1 MTPQIKQILDYV
13 ADSLE
18 NYELIVSKSTNK
30 EITNIETKYQ
40 NTFFEKSL
48 SHGIPSLILM
58 YSSLYKITKQEKYMV
73 VSQVY
78 IEKLVEIVSKDGI
91 ESPSL
96 YAGTAGIALAIREAS
111 LSGKYYTKLLN
122 SLHRLLKKQI
132 QEKLII
138 SLSNIDKGIIE
149 PFDYDMVN
157 GFSGIVNYLIL
168 EREYFLEELKQIGTY
183 LLKYIETILNKVT
196 NCSVGLKNGL
206 DLGIAHGIVGPMLA
220 LAKLKSENILK
231 EDMGIVNEAIK
242 LVFLCR
248 RDDKLWPGKIYSNN
262 IINLDFKNLPTRMA
276 WCYGTPGVAF
286 ALFKIC
292 QLMNLNYIDEIIES
306 LVNHLHS
313 TEKNIYSPSMCHGLA
328 GVAFIYDFIGRN
340 NSNVELTDFSDSLRK
355 KIITLF
361 SEEKVFGYTDKEKI
375 GDVEVNLESVGILQG
390 VTGIVLFLLNPY
402 SNENLLWERMFI

>member
-361 SEEKVFGYTDKEKI
+361 SEEKVFGYTDMEKI

-402 SNENLLWERMFI
+402 SDENLLWERMFI

>member
-231 EDMGIVNEAIK
+231 EDMGILNEAIK

-402 SNENLLWERMFI
+402 SDENLLWERMFI

>member
-18 NYELIVSKSTNK
+18 NYELIVSQSTNK
-30 EITNIETKYQ
+30 EIANIETKYQ

-138 SLSNIDKGIIE
+138 SLSNIDRGIIE

-168 EREYFLEELKQIGTY
+168 EKEYFFEELKQIGTY

-231 EDMGIVNEAIK
+231 EDMGILNEAIK

-402 SNENLLWERMFI
+402 SDENLLWERMFI

>member
-183 LLKYIETILNKVT
+183 LLKYIETILKKVT

-402 SNENLLWERMFI
+402 SDENLLWERMFI

>member
-96 YAGTAGIALAIREAS
+96 YAGTSGIALAIREAS

-355 KIITLF
+355 KIIRLF
-361 SEEKVFGYTDKEKI
+361 SEQKVFGYTDKEKI

-402 SNENLLWERMFI
+402 SDENLLWERMFI

>member
-1 MTPQIKQILDYV
+1 M
-13 ADSLE
+13 
-18 NYELIVSKSTNK
+18 
-30 EITNIETKYQ
+30 
-40 NTFFEKSL
+40 
-48 SHGIPSLILM
+48 
-58 YSSLYKITKQEKYMV
+58 
-73 VSQVY
+73 
-78 IEKLVEIVSKDGI
+78 
-91 ESPSL
+91 
-96 YAGTAGIALAIREAS
+96 
-111 LSGKYYTKLLN
+111 
-122 SLHRLLKKQI
+122 
-132 QEKLII
+132 
-138 SLSNIDKGIIE
+138 
-149 PFDYDMVN
+149 
-157 GFSGIVNYLIL
+157 
-168 EREYFLEELKQIGTY
+168 
-183 LLKYIETILNKVT
+183 T

-292 QLMNLNYIDEIIES
+292 QLMNEIIES

-402 SNENLLWERMFI
+402 SDENLLWERMFI

>member
-40 NTFFEKSL
+40 NIFFEKSL

-402 SNENLLWERMFI
+402 SDENLLWERMFI

>member
-78 IEKLVEIVSKDGI
+78 IEKLVEIVSKNGI

-402 SNENLLWERMFI
+402 SDENLLWERMFI

>member
-355 KIITLF
+355 KIIRLF
-361 SEEKVFGYTDKEKI
+361 SEQKVFGYTDKEKI

-402 SNENLLWERMFI
+402 SDENLLWERMFI

>member
-402 SNENLLWERMFI
+402 SDENLLWERMFI

>member
-96 YAGTAGIALAIREAS
+96 YAGTAGIALAIREAR

-375 GDVEVNLESVGILQG
+375 VDVEVNLESVGILQG

-402 SNENLLWERMFI
+402 SDENLLWERMFI

>member
-375 GDVEVNLESVGILQG
+375 VDVEVNLESVGILQG

-402 SNENLLWERMFI
+402 SDENLLWERMFI

>member
-220 LAKLKSENILK
+220 LVKLKSENILK

-375 GDVEVNLESVGILQG
+375 VDVEVNLESVGILQG

-402 SNENLLWERMFI
+402 SDENLLWERMFI

>member
-30 EITNIETKYQ
+30 EIANIETKYQ

-168 EREYFLEELKQIGTY
+168 EKEYFLEELKQIGTY

-231 EDMGIVNEAIK
+231 EDMGILNEAIK

-402 SNENLLWERMFI
+402 SDENLLWERMFI